1 MVTGDIIGAQS
12 TDVDA
17 VTGATYS
24 SVGIMDA
31 VADALSGQTATAS
44 TASDSTEHETDTSEE
59 AAASSSEESASSS
72 ITAGQYADGIYTGS
86 GTGFRGETVVEV
98 TVKNGLITD
107 ITETSKQDDDQF
119 FYRAWT
125 TVIEEIITAQA
136 VEVDAVSGA
145 TFSSNSIM
153 EAVSDALGLAFE
165 NPNSSLPSGHGGH

>member
-1 MVTGDIIGAQS
+1 MRSPMPFPDKQPQPPQQANRLKLMPAQES
-12 TDVDA
+12 
-17 VTGATYS
+17 
-24 SVGIMDA
+24 
-31 VADALSGQTATAS
+31 
-44 TASDSTEHETDTSEE
+44 
-59 AAASSSEESASSS
+59 AASSSEESASSS
-72 ITAGQYADGIYTGS
+72 VAAGQYADGVYTGS

-98 TVKNGLITD
+98 TVQNGQITD